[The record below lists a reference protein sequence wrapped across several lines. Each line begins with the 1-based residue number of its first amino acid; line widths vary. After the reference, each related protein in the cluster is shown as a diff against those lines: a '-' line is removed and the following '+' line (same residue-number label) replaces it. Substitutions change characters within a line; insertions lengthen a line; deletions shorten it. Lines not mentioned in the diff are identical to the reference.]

1 MTRTNRITSP
11 QKTRSQKPSL
21 QLVFLLIFLFPALTS
36 CIENQHSINQQ
47 EALEIVWQTLDP
59 NTLSHNREDWEI
71 HAADRV
77 YGKDVVAEFAAVQRM
92 NCPGPSIPENQP
104 IKITAEYWYIRVL
117 PHPEALRPQAG
128 SASADLV
135 PVIPEPNINE
145 AAFLIDLYN
154 GDVIARRIVC
164 PPRP

>member
-1 MTRTNRITSP
+1 MAIQNKNRSL
-11 QKTRSQKPSL
+11 RSSL
-21 QLVFLLIFLFPALTS
+21 LLILLLTSLLPALAS
-36 CIENQHSINQQ
+36 CIEDQHAISQQ
-47 EALEIVWQTLDP
+47 EALEITWRNLDP
-59 NTLSHNREDWEI
+59 NTISHNREDWEI
-71 HAADRV
+71 HAADRM

-104 IKITAEYWYIRVL
+104 IKITAEYWYIKVL

-135 PVIPEPNINE
+135 PVIPEPHINE
-145 AAFLIDLYN
+145 AVFLIDIYN
-154 GDVIARRIVC
+154 GEVIARRIVC